1 MKKKYFLKFYII
13 YIIIYI
19 MMNEE
24 IIKEFER
31 LVLFKKNQEPSNVK
45 EKNEKMFSLRQL
57 NNVLIILKKYPEK
70 ITIDNYNNIKEID
83 GIGLKTINRVK
94 EILEKGYLEEL
105 ADFEDTNKELV
116 EKNKIL
122 KELESVIGIGTK
134 IALDLYNNGITSI
147 KMLKQ
152 KIKKN
157 EIEVSDKVM
166 LGLKYH
172 GKYEID
178 IPRKEIDNINK
189 IISKIV
195 KKPYIYTIC
204 GSYRRE
210 KLTSGDIDIL
220 ITIPDKKLVTDINHL
235 AQIVEKL
242 KENITSNDKQPL
254 IVDDITDKNY
264 ETKYMGF
271 LKYKKKPVRRVDIR
285 YVPYESYFS
294 ALVYFTGSAELN
306 KTMRTIAKEKG
317 LKLSEYGLFNKDDTM
332 LKVNSEEDVFK
343 HLDMEYIEPKNR

>member
-1 MKKKYFLKFYII
+1 
-13 YIIIYI
+13 

-83 GIGLKTINRVK
+83 GIGSKTINRVK

-122 KELESVIGIGTK
+122 KELESVVGIGTK

-166 LGLKYH
+166 LGLKYY

-178 IPRKEIDNINK
+178 IPRKEIDSINK
-189 IISKIV
+189 IIGKIV

-220 ITIPDKKLVTDINHL
+220 ITIPDKKLVTDVNHL